1 MEIKTKEPMRI
12 HLKDRGFMKKLI
24 MLTLFIPVLSLAADK
39 NLYGYKDSDAVMKA
53 FTAPLKKSG
62 SKGVQDS
69 MSALDTLNGEG
80 VSGNIGPTLTKELK
94 ENGKVVNAKEIESA
108 ERLNGMQKTV
118 TYELEYMNGKKRQ
131 VQLKLI
137 KPSSNSGFH
146 VMGVD
151 LDP

>member
-1 MEIKTKEPMRI
+1 
-12 HLKDRGFMKKLI
+12 MKKFIILI
-24 MLTLFIPVLSLAADK
+24 LIIPVFAQAADK
-39 NLYGYKDSDAVMKA
+39 LYGYKDSDAVMKA
-53 FTAPLKKSG
+53 FTDPLKKG
-62 SKGVQDS
+62 SKGVKDS
-69 MSALDTLNGEG
+69 MAALDTLNGEE
-80 VSGNIGPTLTKELK
+80 VSGTVSSTLTKEIK
-94 ENGKVVNAKEIESA
+94 ENGKVIKAREVESA

-118 TYELEYMNGKKRQ
+118 TYELEYFNGKKRQ

>member
-1 MEIKTKEPMRI
+1 
-12 HLKDRGFMKKLI
+12 MKKLI
-24 MLTLFIPVLSLAADK
+24 ILTLFIPVLSFGADK
-39 NLYGYKDSDAVMKA
+39 LYGYKDSKEVMKA
-53 FTAPLKKSG
+53 FTTPLKSG
-62 SKGVQDS
+62 SKGVKDS

-94 ENGKVVNAKEIESA
+94 ENGKVVSAKEVESD

-118 TYELEYMNGKKRQ
+118 TYELEYLNGKKRK

-137 KPSSNSGFH
+137 KPSGNSGFH